1 MNIKSLYTNLRNIG
15 VVTTQYEF
23 SGLCGRKKTWF
34 SSIKSRQRPI
44 TIAALYFLAHN
55 LAQRAKTYPQQQVD
69 CALASAQVQQLL
81 QQRAQAAE

>member
-23 SGLCGRKKTWF
+23 SELCGRKKSWF
-34 SSIKSRQRPI
+34 SSIKCRDRPI
-44 TIAALYFLAHN
+44 TIAALYFLNHN

-81 QQRAQAAE
+81 QQRAKAAE